1 RLLTI
6 VHDPG
11 IGCVKTGSRARISTR
26 PALTGTSERTGI
38 KWVIGRS
45 ISLEANWIGALLR
58 DQSGVPAR
66 FRVGAWRTQQIP
78 RIRRL
83 ARSLTRHDKPWSGG
97 RTVPPCAKACKLNL
111 PFGSRRGRASLG
123 RDSSQAG
130 QSGISSLFGLAD
142 LAFSCCISCRVGGVV
157 CQSGGRA
164 YALAGCALRNLST
177 LHSSPPK
184 YGATCPRFPV
194 SGNLQRCMPSH
205 QPSARHAEPDLQRHT
220 I

>member
-1 RLLTI
+1 
-6 VHDPG
+6 
-11 IGCVKTGSRARISTR
+11 
-26 PALTGTSERTGI
+26 
-38 KWVIGRS
+38 
-45 ISLEANWIGALLR
+45 
-58 DQSGVPAR
+58 
-66 FRVGAWRTQQIP
+66 
-78 RIRRL
+78 
-83 ARSLTRHDKPWSGG
+83 
-97 RTVPPCAKACKLNL
+97 VPPCAKACKLNL

-194 SGNLQRCMPSH
+194 SGNLQRCMPPTSPAH
-205 QPSARHAEPDLQRHT
+205 DMPSPTCSATRSDGAVRHERSQTPHDLPDDRTPAPSVQPTMSRAATLTAFTEAGGRHGAPRTNGGLQ
-220 I
+220 